1 MEQHEDKSTS
11 NIIAA
16 FGIVGMIL
24 IGISLAADGWS
35 KSQQRIADENK
46 CIAELVEL
54 GIERSEI
61 ITDDGVCYVRD

>member
-16 FGIVGMIL
+16 FGIVGMLL
-24 IGISLAADGWS
+24 IGISLAADGWN
-35 KSQQRIADENK
+35 KAQQHIADENK

-61 ITDDGVCYVRD
+61 IADDGECYVRD